1 MSERQQEAGSRP
13 ALEIVDISKT
23 FRVGFFRTQIKA
35 VRQVS
40 FSARRGEIFGL
51 LGPNGAGKT
60 TTLKVLMGLIAPD
73 RGEVRIMGRDSRR
86 PSSRRNVGFLPENPY
101 FHEYL
106 TPRELLDF
114 YGRLL
119 GMGTAEIRRQR
130 DELIEQVGL
139 ASAAR
144 LPLRKF
150 SKGMLQR
157 IGLAQALIHD
167 PDLVVLDEPLSG
179 LDPLGRK
186 EVRDLILA
194 LRGQGKTVLFSSH
207 ILSDVEM
214 ICDRVGIMV
223 RGQLRDIGKLGQLL
237 SARVTE
243 TEVTL
248 ENAPASLTER
258 AAAEGWPALKKGDRL
273 RIRLPGD
280 TDPGPLLSQALADG
294 ARVISVTPQTE
305 SLEDLFVREARK
317 K

>member
-157 IGLAQALIHD
+157 IGLAQAMLGE
-167 PDLVVLDEPLSG
+167 PELLVLDEPMSG
-179 LDPLGRK
+179 LDPLGRRM
-186 EVRDLILA
+186 VTDLIQQRHRA
-194 LRGQGKTVLFSSH
+194 GVTIVFSSH
-207 ILSDVEM
+207 ILSDVERL
-214 ICDRVGIMV
+214 CHRVVILHQGRKV
-223 RGQLRDIGKLGQLL
+223 
-237 SARVTE
+237 
-243 TEVTL
+243 
-248 ENAPASLTER
+248 
-258 AAAEGWPALKKGDRL
+258 
-273 RIRLPGD
+273 
-280 TDPGPLLSQALADG
+280 ADG
-294 ARVISVTPQTE
+294 TLDELVGPQAGVE
-305 SLEDLFVREARK
+305 SLESLFLRNAPGGVKDAATLASDDGGS
-317 K
+317 